1 MKIKIG
7 GSEYKLVIEEEFEQD
22 ICGAIDP
29 EVGEIQIKN
38 CELSQ
43 YKQQTFW
50 HEVVHGMLDEMGSL
64 TLSGNEEFVEGFS
77 RQLYG
82 FYKNNNI
89 EKIYSALGE

>member
-7 GSEYKLVIEEEFEQD
+7 SSEYKLVIEEEFEKNV
-22 ICGAIDP
+22 CGILDA

-64 TLSGNEEFVEGFS
+64 TLSDNEEFVEGFS

>member
-7 GSEYKLVIEEEFEQD
+7 GSEYKLVIEEELEED
-22 ICGAIDP
+22 ICGAIDF

-38 CELSQ
+38 FELPQ
-43 YKQQTFW
+43 YKRQTLW
-50 HEVVHGMLDEMGSL
+50 HEIVHGMLDEMGSL
-64 TLSGNEEFVEGFS
+64 TLSNNEEFVEGFG